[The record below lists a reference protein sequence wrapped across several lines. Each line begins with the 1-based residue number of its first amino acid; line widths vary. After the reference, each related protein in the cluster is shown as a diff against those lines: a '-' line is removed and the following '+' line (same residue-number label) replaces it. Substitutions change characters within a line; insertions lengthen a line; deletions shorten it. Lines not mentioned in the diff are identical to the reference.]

1 MDSDRPEIE
10 TLAHPAIETRKM
22 TIWNRDLVPVI
33 QRELVRR
40 PLGSDYYRIAYSL
53 PVLELSPSRVVSWN
67 QQPALVQGRLYGFS
81 FEDAPP
87 AYTRWYNALST
98 WIRSHF
104 AKNPQLHG
112 YIGAAARAW
121 FQQGG
126 ILLPM
131 FNPPVTP
138 EWESFVEAQRSAR
151 SVPS

>member
-1 MDSDRPEIE
+1 MRLTSGDAVPNTRCKLIPGRVTRGFRRHRWDHGCLTARGEPLTITLMDSDRPEIE

-40 PLGSDYYRIAYSL
+40 PLGSDY
-53 PVLELSPSRVVSWN
+53 
-67 QQPALVQGRLYGFS
+67 
-81 FEDAPP
+81 
-87 AYTRWYNALST
+87 
-98 WIRSHF
+98 F

-112 YIGAAARAW
+112 DIGAAARAW